1 MAFFL
6 LSSPPMTARVSL
18 SGRLSGLALLLLLA
32 SCGDGKTGAGRG
44 AEKGEAARSTADDV
58 LTVTGALSF
67 AGPSPYFCVPN
78 PAGGVQIDYRTGD
91 PALPAVAV
99 RLVDY
104 RGSGP
109 YSARLFVNGRS
120 ESGALVTS
128 VGSAN
133 VDVRQENAG
142 AAVLLDGTFR
152 GEYRGDAGA
161 GEIRGIFRSCGVS
174 AGPGVSVQQGAPPIT
189 TGAPTGAPSGM
200 PAGTGEA
207 PAEGPSTLSAAAPSH

>member
-1 MAFFL
+1 
-6 LSSPPMTARVSL
+6 MTARLSL
-18 SGRLSGLALLLLLA
+18 SSLALLLLLA
-32 SCGDGKTGAGRG
+32 ACGDGKTGSRAAKGSAPPAGRG
-44 AEKGEAARSTADDV
+44 EAADDV
-58 LTVTGALSF
+58 LTVTGALTF
-67 AGPSPYFCVPN
+67 AGASPYFCVPN

-99 RLVDY
+99 RLADY

-133 VDVRQENAG
+133 VDVRQANAG
-142 AAVLLDGTFR
+142 AAVLLDGSFR

-161 GEIRGIFRSCGVS
+161 GEIRGSFRSCGVS
-174 AGPGVSVQQGAPPIT
+174 AGPGVSVQEGAPPL
-189 TGAPTGAPSGM
+189 SG
-200 PAGTGEA
+200 GE
-207 PAEGPSTLSAAAPSH
+207 PAEGPATLSAAAPSH

>member
-1 MAFFL
+1 MIARST
-6 LSSPPMTARVSL
+6 LSV
-18 SGRLSGLALLLLLA
+18 LLLLTLLLA
-32 SCGDGKTGAGRG
+32 ACGDGKPGTR
-44 AEKGEAARSTADDV
+44 AEKEPAPARNTANDV

-67 AGPSPYFCVPN
+67 AGASPYFCVPN
-78 PAGGVQIDYRTGD
+78 PSGGVQIDYRTGD

-161 GEIRGIFRSCGVS
+161 GEIRGIFRSCGIS
-174 AGPGVSVQQGAPPIT
+174 AGPGVSVQAGAPPIT
-189 TGAPTGAPSGM
+189 NGTPNGTPGGATA
-200 PAGTGEA
+200 EA
-207 PAEGPSTLSAAAPSH
+207 PAEG

>member
-1 MAFFL
+1 VASFL
-6 LSSPPMTARVSL
+6 LSSRPMTARRSF
-18 SGRLSGLALLLLLA
+18 SGLTLLLLLA
-32 SCGDGKTGAGRG
+32 ACGDGKTGAAKGGTPASRGEGRNTANA
-44 AEKGEAARSTADDV
+44 AENV
-58 LTVTGALSF
+58 LTVTGALTF
-67 AGPSPYFCVPN
+67 AGASPYFCVPN

-99 RLVDY
+99 RLADY

-128 VGSAN
+128 TGSAN
-133 VDVRQENAG
+133 VEVRQENAG

-152 GEYRGDAGA
+152 GEYRGDAGT
-161 GEIRGIFRSCGVS
+161 GEIRGSFRSCGYS
-174 AGPGVSVQQGAPPIT
+174 AGAGVSVQQGAPPIT
-189 TGAPTGAPSGM
+189 NGM
-200 PAGTGEA
+200 PAGTQTGAAAA

>member
-1 MAFFL
+1 
-6 LSSPPMTARVSL
+6 MTARVSL
-18 SGRLSGLALLLLLA
+18 SGLSGLALLLLLA
-32 SCGDGKTGAGRG
+32 ACGDRKTGAR
-44 AEKGEAARSTADDV
+44 AEKEPAPERNTADDV

-99 RLVDY
+99 RLADY

-189 TGAPTGAPSGM
+189 TGVPTGM
-200 PAGTGEA
+200 PAGAGEA

>member
-1 MAFFL
+1 
-6 LSSPPMTARVSL
+6 MTARRSL
-18 SGRLSGLALLLLLA
+18 SALALVLLLA
-32 SCGDGKTGAGRG
+32 ACDRKTGADRG
-44 AEKGEAARSTADDV
+44 ADKSAAARSTADDV
-58 LTVTGALSF
+58 LTVTGDLTF

-78 PAGGVQIDYRTGD
+78 PGGGVQIDYRTGD
-91 PALPAVAV
+91 PAFPAVAV
-99 RLVDY
+99 RLADY

-120 ESGALVTS
+120 ASGALVTS

-142 AAVLLDGTFR
+142 AAVLLHGTFR

-161 GEIRGIFRSCGVS
+161 GEIRGIFRSCGIS
-174 AGPGVSVQQGAPPIT
+174 AGAGVSVQEGAPPIAA
-189 TGAPTGAPSGM
+189 TGVPTGM
-200 PAGTGEA
+200 PAGAAGAGEA

>member
-1 MAFFL
+1 
-6 LSSPPMTARVSL
+6 MTARVSL
-18 SGRLSGLALLLLLA
+18 SGRLSALALLLLLA
-32 SCGDGKTGAGRG
+32 ACGEGKTGATKGSTPASGAGRN
-44 AEKGEAARSTADDV
+44 TADDV

-99 RLVDY
+99 RLADY

-128 VGSAN
+128 TGSAN
-133 VDVRQENAG
+133 VDVRQENVG

-152 GEYRGDAGA
+152 GEYRGDAGV

-189 TGAPTGAPSGM
+189 TGAPTGVPTGA
-200 PAGTGEA
+200 AGAGEA